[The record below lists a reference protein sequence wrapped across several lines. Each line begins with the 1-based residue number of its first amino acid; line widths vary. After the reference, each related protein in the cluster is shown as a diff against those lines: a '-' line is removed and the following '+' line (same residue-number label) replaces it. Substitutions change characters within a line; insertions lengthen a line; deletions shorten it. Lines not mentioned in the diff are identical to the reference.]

1 MQENNIYLFVG
12 LGNIGAQLD
21 KTHHNLGFMCVD
33 KIIDKFNFSNH
44 EVKFKADLYT
54 GTIDGKKVIIAKPRT
69 YMNSSGIAAAQIKN
83 FYKIHIEN
91 IFVFHD
97 DLDLEFCRVKI
108 KLGGSSGG
116 HNGIKSIDEN
126 IGKNYNRIR
135 LGIGRPEHKDDVIN
149 FVLKKFNSDELK
161 QIDILTDKIAD
172 NVTELFKDNKD
183 NFINKIHTEQ

>member
-21 KTHHNLGFMCVD
+21 KTHHNFGFMCVD

-54 GTIDGKKVIIAKPRT
+54 GIIDGKKVIIAKPRT
-69 YMNSSGIAAAQIKN
+69 YMNSSGIAVAQIKN

-97 DLDLEFCRVKI
+97 DLDLEFCRVKV
-108 KLGGSSGG
+108 KLGGGSGG

-161 QIDILTDKIAD
+161 QIDILTNKIAD